1 MAVGSGGIPL
11 DSNHLL
17 DIDSSEFGLVYRRS
31 ASKDTSG
38 QPNGRAKLGL
48 AGLDPDGAF
57 APLNIVPE

>member
-1 MAVGSGGIPL
+1 MTVGGGGILL

-31 ASKDTSG
+31 ASKETSG

-48 AGLDPDGAF
+48 AGLGLGGAL